1 MNAIDFNYQRLVTN
15 IEEFIDTQDRV
26 PILLMSSDTC
36 KILNFKRLISY
47 GYDFRIAINDS
58 LPLGEVELVSWDIS

>member
-1 MNAIDFNYQRLVTN
+1 MNVIDFNYQRLVTN

-47 GYDFRIAINDS
+47 GYDFRIAIDDS
-58 LPLGEVELVSWDIS
+58 LPFGEVDLVS